1 MEDINKLIEDLK
13 NPDESVRRFAAES
26 IGEAKDERGIDS
38 LINALGDECV
48 AVGEAVADALIAIGG
63 GNAAEKV
70 SHLLRSDEANLRNFS
85 AEILEKIGEPAV
97 DTIVKLSGDG
107 DKDIRKYAVDILG
120 AVGSKKGV
128 EPLIGLLK
136 DPDINVAAGAADS
149 LGRIG
154 DKKALKPLI
163 KHLHADIWM
172 KCSVIKSLGAIGG
185 KEAVK
190 ALSKISAEDDEMV
203 LFSAIQSL
211 GKIGDEDAIKFLID
225 IFKKGKP
232 SIVSAAVQAMGEITS
247 RIRDSAI
254 KKIGDRIH
262 LDVLISL
269 LNDTDSRIRLSAL
282 QLIKR
287 LKDKRAFK
295 FIVPLLLDR
304 DEDIRNLAKEAV
316 IEIKPKE
323 ISPLLFILKSDSAST
338 EAKADVID
346 IIGELKSRQ
355 GIKEITGFLDSDNL
369 TLRRSAIT
377 SLSKIGS
384 REAVNGLI
392 KALND
397 EDGHVRGMAAVS
409 LGRLKEERASDEIF
423 NLLRDKFKDVRE
435 FAASALADM
444 ESKKVTNKLLS
455 MIKSPEPE
463 MRRLSA
469 LSLGR
474 IKDTKPAPEG
484 FNQGMAEVLI
494 GAVNDESPE
503 MRWTILKSLYQIMQR
518 KKLRKDTI
526 ERIAILVKDITNDPV
541 SAVRMAVI
549 PLLPLLPK
557 ESIIAFTM
565 SWLKTES
572 DKRVKYE
579 IAMTASKLK
588 DKMVVEPLILLLKDG
603 DDLIRLAAI
612 TALGEIGSTGSLMD
626 KRAVE
631 SLEGL
636 MGDENPEIVS
646 AAEQALEKIG

>member
-1 MEDINKLIEDLK
+1 MENIAELIEDLQ
-13 NPDESVRRFAAES
+13 NPDESIRRFAAES
-26 IGEAKDERGIDS
+26 IGEIKDESGIAP
-38 LINALGDECV
+38 LINVLGDECV
-48 AVGEAVADALIAIGG
+48 AVGEAAADALIAIGG
-63 GNAAEKV
+63 ERAAEKV
-70 SHLLRSDEANLRNFS
+70 SHLLRSDEANLRNFA
-85 AEILEKIGEPAV
+85 AEILEKIGETAV
-97 DTIVKLSGDG
+97 DTLVNLSGDS
-107 DKDIRKYAVDILG
+107 DKDIRKYTVDILG
-120 AVGSKKGV
+120 AIGSNKGV
-128 EPLIGLLK
+128 EPLIRLLK

-185 KEAVK
+185 KEAVN

-247 RIRDSAI
+247 RIRDDAI
-254 KKIGDRIH
+254 KKIGGKIH
-262 LDVLISL
+262 LDLLISL

-323 ISPLLFILKSDSAST
+323 ISPLTFILKSDSASP
-338 EAKADVID
+338 EVKAEVID

-355 GIKEITGFLDSDNL
+355 GIKEISEFLDSDNL

-384 REAVNGLI
+384 RDAVDGLI

-397 EDGHVRGMAAVS
+397 EDGHVRGMAALS
-409 LGRLKEERASDEIF
+409 LGRLKEARASDEIF

-444 ESKKVTNKLLS
+444 ESKKVSDRLLS
-455 MIKSPEPE
+455 MIKSQEPE

-474 IKDTKPAPEG
+474 IPPLPPFTKG
-484 FNQGMAEVLI
+484 GGGGIAEALI
-494 GAVNDESPE
+494 GAIHDESPE
-503 MRWTILKSLYQIMQR
+503 MRWAILKSLHQIMQR
-518 KKLRKDTI
+518 GKLQKRTI
-526 ERIAILVKDITNDPV
+526 EKVSVLVKDMTHDPV

-557 ESIIAFTM
+557 ESIIASAL
-565 SWLKTES
+565 SWLETEL
-572 DKRVKYE
+572 DTKVKYE
-579 IAMTASKLK
+579 IAMTTSKLK
-588 DKMVVEPLILLLKDG
+588 DKRVVEPLISLLKDM
-603 DDLIRLAAI
+603 DDLIRLASI
-612 TALGEIGSTGSLMD
+612 TALGEIGD
-626 KRAVE
+626 KRAAG
-631 SLEGL
+631 SLEKL
-636 MGDENPEIVS
+636 MGDENPEIIS
-646 AAEQALEKIG
+646 AAEQALEKCR